1 MPVVPR
7 QADEFTARRVSW
19 FNTAAGSPSTAPDG
33 RSAWTAPDPENISTV
48 EVEQTI
54 DSHPGVLESA
64 VVGVPD
70 EKWGERPKAF
80 VVLKPGV
87 EVSEAE
93 LIAHVQS
100 RIARFKTPRTVEFV

>member
-1 MPVVPR
+1 M
-7 QADEFTARRVSW
+7 
-19 FNTAAGSPSTAPDG
+19 
-33 RSAWTAPDPENISTV
+33 

-80 VVLKPGV
+80 VVRRPGA
-87 EVSEAE
+87 EVGEAE
-93 LIAHVQS
+93 LLAHVQS
-100 RIARFKTPRTVEFV
+100 RIARYKTPRNVEFVEELPKTATGKLRKVELREKEWAGHASRIQG